1 MSKKMSMRNVV
12 GACNALALVA
22 MSFAAPAQD
31 AKPAP
36 CSAPEHRQFD
46 FWIGDWDVKG
56 PAGKVAGHNVIT
68 SIHGGCVVLER
79 WKGAGG
85 VTGSS
90 FNVYDPER
98 RKWRQTWVDST
109 GGILD
114 LEGEFVDGR
123 MVLASAPGAS
133 TKRGADAMNRI
144 TWQLL
149 PDGRVRQHWEVSPD
163 RGATWKTA
171 FDGYYIKR

>member
-1 MSKKMSMRNVV
+1 MAKIVSMRNGMRV
-12 GACNALALVA
+12 CNALMSLSISFCAL
-22 MSFAAPAQD
+22 AQD
-31 AKPAP
+31 TKAAP

-46 FWIGDWDVKG
+46 FWIGDWEVKG
-56 PAGKVAGHNVIT
+56 PAGKVAGQNTIT
-68 SIHGGCVVLER
+68 STHSGCVVLES

-114 LEGEFVDGR
+114 LEGEFADGK

-133 TKRGADAMNRI
+133 TKRGADAINRI
-144 TWQLL
+144 TWQPL

-163 RGATWKTA
+163 RGATWKSA
-171 FDGYYIKR
+171 FDGYYTKR